1 MSPAKCAATSKK
13 FFPKRK
19 HGPAAGKPFPQRT
32 QKASQISAGLSNP
45 TDWPAGI
52 RRPFRSNGLA
62 RQGTPH
68 RHPPAFPTQRTRPA
82 GHPPQASAG
91 HSAPTDSP
99 GRAHPI
105 GIRRPFRSNGLA
117 RQGTPHRHPPAFPPQ
132 RTRPVGQASQ
142 TSAGRSRRNQLK
154 SVFSGDMRPGK
165 NTSQPSSVRPP
176 KGAVHAEGCNPQ
188 FWEGPRARQATRHP
202 RVTGLPNEAQ
212 PFLAPPKIQ
221 NSAFPTVLG
230 WGSTSR
236 MLAMPVRYMTI
247 RSNPRP
253 KPACLQEPNRRRSR
267 YHQ

>member
-105 GIRRPFRSNGLA
+105 GIRRPFRPNGLA
-117 RQGTPHRHPPAFPPQ
+117 RQGTPHRYPPAFPTQ
-132 RTRPVGQASQ
+132 QTRPAGQASQ

-176 KGAVHAEGCNPQ
+176 KGPCMQRAATPNFGRGH
-188 FWEGPRARQATRHP
+188 GPGRQPDTPASPASRTKRNRSSPLPKFKTP
-202 RVTGLPNEAQ
+202 RFQ
-212 PFLAPPKIQ
+212 PFSDGA
-221 NSAFPTVLG
+221 A
-230 WGSTSR
+230 
-236 MLAMPVRYMTI
+236 
-247 RSNPRP
+247 RP
-253 KPACLQEPNRRRSR
+253 GCWRCR
-267 YHQ
+267 

>member
-32 QKASQISAGLSNP
+32 QKASQTSTGLSIP

-52 RRPFRSNGLA
+52 RRPFRPNRLA

-68 RHPPAFPTQRTRPA
+68 RY
-82 GHPPQASAG
+82 
-91 HSAPTDSP
+91 
-99 GRAHPI
+99 
-105 GIRRPFRSNGLA
+105 
-117 RQGTPHRHPPAFPPQ
+117 PPAFPPQ

>member
-1 MSPAKCAATSKK
+1 MGPLQENHSHNGPKK
-13 FFPKRK
+13 RRK
-19 HGPAAGKPFPQRT
+19 F
-32 QKASQISAGLSNP
+32 
-45 TDWPAGI
+45 
-52 RRPFRSNGLA
+52 
-62 RQGTPH
+62 
-68 RHPPAFPTQRTRPA
+68 PPASPTQRT
-82 GHPPQASAG
+82 GPQASAG
-91 HSAPTDSP
+91 LSDPTDSP

-105 GIRRPFRSNGLA
+105 GIRRPFRPNRLARQGTPAGIRRPFRPNGLA
-117 RQGTPHRHPPAFPPQ
+117 RQGTPHRHPPAFPSQ

-176 KGAVHAEGCNPQ
+176 KGPCMQRAATPNFGRGH
-188 FWEGPRARQATRHP
+188 GPGRQPAPP

>member
-1 MSPAKCAATSKK
+1 MSHAKCAATSKK
-13 FFPKRK
+13 FSQNENMGPLQENHSHNGPKKRRK
-19 HGPAAGKPFPQRT
+19 F
-32 QKASQISAGLSNP
+32 
-45 TDWPAGI
+45 
-52 RRPFRSNGLA
+52 
-62 RQGTPH
+62 
-68 RHPPAFPTQRTRPA
+68 PPASPTQRT
-82 GHPPQASAG
+82 GPQASAG
-91 HSAPTDSP
+91 LSDPTDSP

-105 GIRRPFRSNGLA
+105 GIRRPFRPNGLA
-117 RQGTPHRHPPAFPPQ
+117 RQGTPHRYPPAFPPQ

-142 TSAGRSRRNQLK
+142 TSAGHSRRNQLK

-236 MLAMPVRYMTI
+236 MLAMPVRYITI
-247 RSNPRP
+247 RSKPRP

>member
-105 GIRRPFRSNGLA
+105 GIRRPFRPNGLA
-117 RQGTPHRHPPAFPPQ
+117 RQGTPHRYPPAFPTQ
-132 RTRPVGQASQ
+132 QTRPAGHAPQASAGHSAPTDSPGRAPPQ
-142 TSAGRSRRNQLK
+142 ASAGLSAPTDSPGRASVADFRR
-154 SVFSGDMRPGK
+154 P
-165 NTSQPSSVRPP
+165 QPAEPTKIRFFR
-176 KGAVHAEGCNPQ
+176 GHA
-188 FWEGPRARQATRHP
+188 PRKKHLSALQCA
-202 RVTGLPNEAQ
+202 
-212 PFLAPPKIQ
+212 AP
-221 NSAFPTVLG
+221 
-230 WGSTSR
+230 
-236 MLAMPVRYMTI
+236 
-247 RSNPRP
+247 
-253 KPACLQEPNRRRSR
+253 
-267 YHQ
+267 

>member
-32 QKASQISAGLSNP
+32 PKASQISAGLSNP

-52 RRPFRSNGLA
+52 RRPFRPNRLA

-68 RHPPAFPTQRTRPA
+68 RY
-82 GHPPQASAG
+82 
-91 HSAPTDSP
+91 
-99 GRAHPI
+99 
-105 GIRRPFRSNGLA
+105 
-117 RQGTPHRHPPAFPPQ
+117 PPAFPPQ

-142 TSAGRSRRNQLK
+142 TSAGHSRRNQLK

-188 FWEGPRARQATRHP
+188 FWEGPRARQATRPP

-236 MLAMPVRYMTI
+236 MLAMPVRYITI
-247 RSNPRP
+247 RSKPRP

>member
-1 MSPAKCAATSKK
+1 MCGNFKK
-13 FFPKRK
+13 FFPKTKTWARCRK
-19 HGPAAGKPFPQRT
+19 T
-32 QKASQISAGLSNP
+32 IP
-45 TDWPAGI
+45 TTDPKSVVNF
-52 RRPFRSNGLA
+52 RRPLQPNGLA
-62 RQGTPH
+62 R
-68 RHPPAFPTQRTRPA
+68 RHPPAFPTQQTRPA
-82 GHPPQASAG
+82 GH
-91 HSAPTDSP
+91 T
-99 GRAHPI
+99 R
-105 GIRRPFRSNGLA
+105 
-117 RQGTPHRHPPAFPPQ
+117 RHPPALPPQ

-142 TSAGRSRRNQLK
+142 TSAGHSRRNQLK

-236 MLAMPVRYMTI
+236 MLAMPVRYITI

>member
-1 MSPAKCAATSKK
+1 MCGNFKK
-13 FFPKRK
+13 IFPKTKTWARCRK
-19 HGPAAGKPFPQRT
+19 T
-32 QKASQISAGLSNP
+32 IP
-45 TDWPAGI
+45 TTDPKSVVNF
-52 RRPFRSNGLA
+52 RRPLQPNGLA
-62 RQGTPH
+62 R
-68 RHPPAFPTQRTRPA
+68 RHPPAFPTQQTRPA
-82 GHPPQASAG
+82 GHAPQASTG
-91 HSAPTDSP
+91 LSAPTDSP

-105 GIRRPFRSNGLA
+105 GIRRPFRPNGLA
-117 RQGTPHRHPPAFPPQ
+117 RQGTPHRHPPAFPSQ

-188 FWEGPRARQATRHP
+188 FWEGPRARQATRPP

-236 MLAMPVRYMTI
+236 MLAIPVRYITI
-247 RSNPRP
+247 RSKPRP